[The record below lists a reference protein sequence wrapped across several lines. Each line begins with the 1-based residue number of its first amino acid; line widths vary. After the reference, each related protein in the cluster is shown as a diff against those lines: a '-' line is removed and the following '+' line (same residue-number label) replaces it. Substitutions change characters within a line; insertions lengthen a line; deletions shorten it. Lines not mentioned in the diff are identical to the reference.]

1 MIKFLKFLWKKC
13 FGGMGD
19 SRIKEPTRD
28 LAGTGS
34 DLGLEPLV
42 LKPKPKPTQP
52 ESLHCASHTRFKKSC
67 PVCQGVI
74 K

>member
-13 FGGMGD
+13 FGSVGD
-19 SRIKEPTRD
+19 SRIKTEVEVVKHTSTDVPI
-28 LAGTGS
+28 LIV
-34 DLGLEPLV
+34 E
-42 LKPKPKPTQP
+42 PKPIQP

>member
-1 MIKFLKFLWKKC
+1 MIKYLKKLWKKY
-13 FGGMGD
+13 FRGLGY

-28 LAGTGS
+28 LVGTGS

-42 LKPKPKPTQP
+42 LKPKP
-52 ESLHCASHTRFKKSC
+52 LHCNNHNRFKKSC
-67 PVCQGVI
+67 PTCQEII